1 MKNIEI
7 ITAQNVVLQY
17 ELAGLKD
24 RALAFLLDMVCLVI
38 SLSIV
43 SAIGFAIL
51 SGSETASTVFGIML
65 SCVFIFYSLAFEVWN
80 KGQSIGKMA
89 LRIQVIKIA
98 GGQATFADYAGRWV
112 FRLIDIYFS
121 LGSIACIL
129 IVSSAKGQRIGDVV
143 ANTAVVKL
151 APRMNLDLQS
161 LLAIHQRNTNY
172 TPQYVQA
179 RKLHEEDAL
188 LIKATLD
195 RYKKFNND
203 AHEEAIG
210 LLAERIRKILDIE
223 NATGNQLIF
232 LQTVLQDYVIL
243 TR

>member
-24 RALAFLLDMVCLVI
+24 RALAFLLDLVCLGFFI
-38 SLSIV
+38 AILAIV
-43 SAIGFAIL
+43 GYASL
-51 SGSETASTVFGIML
+51 SGSETATAVFSIFL
-65 SCVFIFYSLAFEVWN
+65 SCIYFFYSLAFEILN

-89 LRIQVIKIA
+89 LRIQVIKVS
-98 GGQATFADYAGRWV
+98 GGQATFSDYAARWA
-112 FRLIDIYFS
+112 FSLIDIY
-121 LGSIACIL
+121 LSIGAIASIL

-151 APRMNLDLQS
+151 APKMNLDLQG
-161 LLAIHQRNTNY
+161 LLAIHQTNVY
-172 TPQYVQA
+172 TPQYLQA

-188 LIKATLD
+188 LIKTALD
-195 RYKKFNND
+195 RYRKFRND
-203 AHEEAIG
+203 AHEEAIE
-210 LLAERIRKILDIE
+210 LLAQRIRTVLDIE
-223 NATGNQLIF
+223 QIPGDHTRF